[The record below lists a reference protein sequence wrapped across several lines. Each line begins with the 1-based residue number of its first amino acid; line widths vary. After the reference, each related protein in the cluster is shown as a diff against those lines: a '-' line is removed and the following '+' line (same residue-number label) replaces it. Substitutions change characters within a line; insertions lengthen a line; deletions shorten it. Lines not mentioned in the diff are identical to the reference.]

1 MSLSYAIKEYNF
13 IGPGFNKFGIQ
24 KLEKVSDLN
33 VGKAMDLVKF
43 IDWYLSPEN
52 LSMDGE
58 LGSQGKVDQ
67 GFAGSKEQGLRR
79 TKASFIIKR
88 CILWLTTKTSCSTI

>member
-13 IGPGFNKFGIQ
+13 IGPGLNKFGIQ

-33 VGKAMDLVKF
+33 VGKAMDLVKI

-58 LGSQGKVDQ
+58 LGWAS
-67 GFAGSKEQGLRR
+67 
-79 TKASFIIKR
+79 TKARKAKLIKA
-88 CILWLTTKTSCSTI
+88 LQVLKNKGYHVPKHLLS

>member
-33 VGKAMDLVKF
+33 VGKAIDLMKF

-58 LGSQGKVDQ
+58 LGWAS
-67 GFAGSKEQGLRR
+67 
-79 TKASFIIKR
+79 TKARKAKLKKALVQLKAKGYLVPKHLLS
-88 CILWLTTKTSCSTI
+88 

>member
-13 IGPGFNKFGIQ
+13 IGPGVSKFGIH

-33 VGKAMDLVKF
+33 VGKAIDLIKF

-58 LGSQGKVDQ
+58 LSYPHIK
-67 GFAGSKEQGLRR
+67 ARKAKLEKALEQLKKKGYLVP
-79 TKASFIIKR
+79 KHLLS
-88 CILWLTTKTSCSTI
+88 